1 MCTLGLAAYA
11 KKEDKHLLEKMTKTT
26 PFQNYTKDNTKRDTV
41 PFHQDRKTLIS
52 RAMTSLCQVL
62 NK

>member
-26 PFQNYTKDNTKRDTV
+26 PFQNYTKDNT
-41 PFHQDRKTLIS
+41 
-52 RAMTSLCQVL
+52 
-62 NK
+62 